1 MQKKHFY
8 AQLQDQVLENLL
20 FVEKFRKDEF
30 SFSLGFAA
38 QTLSLTRRELKPVYQ
53 KFKNNCKLSDG
64 ELKARGEQIERDF
77 EKHFA
82 EDLAQA
88 MAGGSN
94 NE

>member
-8 AQLQDQVLENLL
+8 AQLRDRVLEGLL

-30 SFSLGFAA
+30 SFSLGLTAS
-38 QTLSLTRRELKPVYQ
+38 TLSLTRNQLKPIYQ
-53 KFKNNCKLSDG
+53 KFKNNFKHSDAD
-64 ELKARGEQIERDF
+64 LKARGEAIERDF

-88 MAGGSN
+88 MAEVN
-94 NE
+94 T